1 MAAANPYRKTGNGN
15 SGRKGGNQEVTFD
28 FDNVAPLSLGDDPY
42 SDTEAIRQ
50 YRHAAYQGGVQMTA
64 LTDGMHRRRL
74 AHESSGYTDDL
85 TDDDQAGDPQNMSLD
100 EFGENAA
107 HMASKLVRTGRQR
120 KKLASRTKGGEFQA
134 RRKKRRLYFGCVSS
148 EIDVHKLHDYFV
160 GAGGTMNGWK
170 FQVTGDVLHLYR
182 GGAEVP
188 TPRNSSM
195 TGPAADEFEGQS
207 NSRFAQAS
215 GGGFDGETGFGE
227 PDPYRQVNFS
237 SSNSYRDP
245 SKRRASDEILPDATL
260 GKFDGQ
266 LGVSAKNSNRQESDE
281 LYLRQSSSEVFVF
294 EFGAVVFWGF
304 PRGEEINFLKIIRM
318 FVTKGY
324 VGPEEF
330 QDGVDDMAFVSL
342 PDTDAIAIANDV
354 LNIPEDA
361 PTKQRLAVSFA
372 IAQSTIL
379 AIFESRVYK
388 LIEDYKYIP
397 EALAAYGKI
406 HLSGRQLGK
415 MIGDV
420 FVIRHDVNLHTEILD
435 IPDFFWKDG
444 EKYADDYLLVSEM

>member
-1 MAAANPYRKTGNGN
+1 
-15 SGRKGGNQEVTFD
+15 
-28 FDNVAPLSLGDDPY
+28 
-42 SDTEAIRQ
+42 
-50 YRHAAYQGGVQMTA
+50 
-64 LTDGMHRRRL
+64 
-74 AHESSGYTDDL
+74 
-85 TDDDQAGDPQNMSLD
+85 
-100 EFGENAA
+100 
-107 HMASKLVRTGRQR
+107 
-120 KKLASRTKGGEFQA
+120 
-134 RRKKRRLYFGCVSS
+134 
-148 EIDVHKLHDYFV
+148 
-160 GAGGTMNGWK
+160 
-170 FQVTGDVLHLYR
+170 
-182 GGAEVP
+182 
-188 TPRNSSM
+188 
-195 TGPAADEFEGQS
+195 
-207 NSRFAQAS
+207 
-215 GGGFDGETGFGE
+215 
-227 PDPYRQVNFS
+227 
-237 SSNSYRDP
+237 
-245 SKRRASDEILPDATL
+245 
-260 GKFDGQ
+260 
-266 LGVSAKNSNRQESDE
+266 
-281 LYLRQSSSEVFVF
+281 
-294 EFGAVVFWGF
+294 
-304 PRGEEINFLKIIRM
+304 M

-444 EKYADDYLLVSEM
+444 EKYADDYLLVREM